1 MSGPAAPPPESGPPE
16 RAPRVAPVTPPF
28 PPELQA
34 VFDKIMPRGVLAGP
48 FLLALAID
56 PAATQIPQA
65 RGTT

>member
-1 MSGPAAPPPESGPPE
+1 MSVPSSPGPPSRRPESAPRLAPVAPPFSPD
-16 RAPRVAPVTPPF
+16 
-28 PPELQA
+28 LQA